1 MKNKLFL
8 PIAIILGVLIIDQ
21 WVKYYIKTHFF
32 LGEEIDVIGNWFKLH
47 FTENYGMAFGM
58 EFGGKSG
65 KLILTLFRIVA
76 IGFIGWY
83 ITSLIKKNQHTGYI
97 ASWTLIMA
105 GAIGN
110 LVDSIFY
117 GVWFGYDTWLHG
129 RVVDMF
135 YFPIIRTVLPENF
148 PLWGGEEFEFFRP
161 VFNVADAAI
170 SIGFISILLFQRTF
184 MKVENQSIEETP
196 TTENQ
201 A

>member
-1 MKNKLFL
+1 
-8 PIAIILGVLIIDQ
+8 
-21 WVKYYIKTHFF
+21 
-32 LGEEIDVIGNWFKLH
+32 
-47 FTENYGMAFGM
+47 
-58 EFGGKSG
+58 
-65 KLILTLFRIVA
+65 
-76 IGFIGWY
+76 
-83 ITSLIKKNQHTGYI
+83 
-97 ASWTLIMA
+97 
-105 GAIGN
+105 
-110 LVDSIFY
+110 
-117 GVWFGYDTWLHG
+117 
-129 RVVDMF
+129 MF